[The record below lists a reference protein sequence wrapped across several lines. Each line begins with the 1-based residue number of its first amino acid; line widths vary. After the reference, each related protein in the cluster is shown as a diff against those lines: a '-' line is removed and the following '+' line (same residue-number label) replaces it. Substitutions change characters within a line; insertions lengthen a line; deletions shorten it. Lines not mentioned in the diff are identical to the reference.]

1 LAVATQALAV
11 LPPGQQFLLH
21 RSSSATTSAA
31 APLQQP
37 GSVVRFCTEASLRE
51 SFVARLSTLSALQA
65 DSSATAQPSP
75 AQRILTLCNA
85 GRVLDAL
92 SYALSLDGADSQRG
106 ALSRLPIMA
115 MAKACVAGAGS
126 EDFASA
132 LALQHFLRSPTSLT
146 PPATQEVG
154 DGRHWSALL
163 EVLRILRRRGVEH
176 YKVAVRAAL
185 SFHSAADHASHLRL
199 PRPLVDDMC
208 GSFSLAA
215 QTNSAPDVS
224 AWAPAAA
231 DLLAALMDA
240 RNLNEACSLATRLV
254 RCSNEHV
261 ASRGPQAAQ
270 GCKLWMPYNAFDRL
284 ILLCGEYLQPDRL
297 LRDGLAA
304 DDAQLI
310 KGFEEL
316 KQQLSNHFSVLLV
329 A

>member
-21 RSSSATTSAA
+21 RSSAATSAA
-31 APLQQP
+31 PLQP

-65 DSSATAQPSP
+65 DSSATVQSTP
-75 AQRILTLCNA
+75 AQRILSLCNA

-92 SYALSLDGADSQRG
+92 SYALTLDGAEAQHG
-106 ALSRLPIMA
+106 ALSRLPVVA
-115 MAKACVAGAGS
+115 MAKVCVAGAGG
-126 EDFASA
+126 EDFANT

-146 PPATQEVG
+146 SPAATEVG
-154 DGRHWSALL
+154 DGQHWSALL
-163 EVLRILRRRGVEH
+163 EVLRILRKRGVEH
-176 YKVAVRAAL
+176 YEVAVRAAL

-199 PRPLVDDMC
+199 PRPLVDDMR
-208 GSFSLAA
+208 GSPSLAA

-231 DLLAALMDA
+231 DLLGALMDA

-270 GCKLWMPYNAFDRL
+270 GGKLWMPYNAFDRL
-284 ILLCGEYLQPDRL
+284 ILLCGEHLQPDRL
-297 LRDGLAA
+297 LRDGLGA

-310 KGFEEL
+310 KGFEEF